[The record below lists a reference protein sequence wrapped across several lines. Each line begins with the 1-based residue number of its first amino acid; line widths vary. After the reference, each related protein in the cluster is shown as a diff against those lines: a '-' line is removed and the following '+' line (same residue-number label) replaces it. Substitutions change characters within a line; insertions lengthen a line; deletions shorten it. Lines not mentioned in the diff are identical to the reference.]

1 MRKLAN
7 QCKMYILT
15 VSGRE
20 TEGAYSVVDEDGE
33 HIIYIFE
40 EEDDAARYAMMLEED
55 GYPEMHVIEVDDTLM
70 VKACESH
77 GYEYTIIT
85 SDDIVIPPVIENDFI

>member
-1 MRKLAN
+1 
-7 QCKMYILT
+7 MYILT